1 MVLPAINAEPER
13 CFSNLKLFKTLCRTR
28 MNQKRLNN
36 ILLINDHKE
45 EAKKICLDEVT
56 EDFVLRKEGHRS
68 EFGVKRNN

>member
-13 CFSNLKLFKTLCRTR
+13 CFSNLKLFKTPCRTR
-28 MNQKRLNN
+28 MNQKGLNN

-45 EAKKICLDEVT
+45 EAKKICLVEVT
-56 EDFVLRKEGHRS
+56 KEFMLRKEGRRS

>member
-36 ILLINDHKE
+36 ILLIKE
-45 EAKKICLDEVT
+45 EAKKICLGEVT
-56 EDFVLRKEGHRS
+56 KDSMLRKEGRRS

>member
-13 CFSNLKLFKTLCRTR
+13 CFSNLKLFKTPCRTR
-28 MNQKRLNN
+28 MKQKRLNN

-45 EAKKICLDEVT
+45 EAKKICLGEVT
-56 EDFVLRKEGHRS
+56 KDFMLRKEGRRS

>member
-1 MVLPAINAEPER
+1 
-13 CFSNLKLFKTLCRTR
+13 

-45 EAKKICLDEVT
+45 EAKKICLGEVT
-56 EDFVLRKEGHRS
+56 KDFMLRKEGRRS